1 MSIKHQPSRA
11 PLTLMCPG
19 AVHSPLV
26 SSSTPVPLLS
36 AWVLGFCRLCSPHS
50 LPWSFSSLLGSVSWK
65 CGQEIRKQE
74 EQRSFLLWFP
84 RQWMLL
90 ETGDFCCRGGGEGL
104 PPHPPSGA
112 CWLGKLQEAAGA
124 SSGGQAGST
133 GRILIAAHHSFL
145 FIALPPSLPP
155 LCSASPHKSFVPNPS
170 HLKYIPW
177 FFFFLTEHWL
187 THYF

>member
-1 MSIKHQPSRA
+1 MSIKHQPSRT

-36 AWVLGFCRLCSPHS
+36 AWVLGFCRLCSHTPFPGHS
-50 LPWSFSSLLGSVSWK
+50 APCSVLSFESVVKRSESRRNREVSCSGSHGSGCCWKLGTFAVGAVGK
-65 CGQEIRKQE
+65 GC
-74 EQRSFLLWFP
+74 
-84 RQWMLL
+84 
-90 ETGDFCCRGGGEGL
+90 

-124 SSGGQAGST
+124 SSGGRARST
-133 GRILIAAHHSFL
+133 GRILISAHHSFL

-155 LCSASPHKSFVPNPS
+155 LCSASPHKSFVPTPS

-177 FFFFLTEHWL
+177 FFFS
-187 THYF
+187 